1 MHKRISK
8 FIQFITVDIWR
19 ITENEVTKTTF
30 SLYNVI
36 KTTYITVLQFVDD
49 RIGSKASALTYS
61 TILAIVPI
69 LAILF
74 AIAKGFGFDSILEN
88 QLMHSFN
95 GQPETATAILDFVNS
110 YLKQTKGGVFIG
122 VGLAML
128 LWTVVSLLNNI
139 EQTFNQIWQVKKAR
153 TMYRKITDYF
163 SMFLL
168 LPILIISSA
177 GASIFITTTLAG
189 VSDYVL
195 LGTVSKFFIQLIPF
209 AITWLMF
216 TGLYIFMP
224 NTKVKL
230 RHALTAGI
238 LAGTI
243 YQIFQIVYISG
254 QVWVSKYNAIYGS
267 FAAVPLFLLWL
278 QTSWTICLFGAQ
290 LTYTSQNI
298 RLYSFNKDTRNVSR
312 RYRDFIAISIMSL
325 LCKRFEN
332 NEEALTI
339 DQISAQYKIPVR
351 LVNRTII
358 TLLEVELIT
367 EVIVSTEAEL
377 IGFQP
382 AMDINKLSIAVLLDR
397 IDEFGS
403 EDFKVDNE
411 SVFKD
416 QWDALIETRRKSYAF
431 SSELLIKDLNIRDN
445 TND

>member
-1 MHKRISK
+1 
-8 FIQFITVDIWR
+8 
-19 ITENEVTKTTF
+19 
-30 SLYNVI
+30 
-36 KTTYITVLQFVDD
+36 
-49 RIGSKASALTYS
+49 
-61 TILAIVPI
+61 
-69 LAILF
+69 
-74 AIAKGFGFDSILEN
+74 
-88 QLMHSFN
+88 
-95 GQPETATAILDFVNS
+95 
-110 YLKQTKGGVFIG
+110 
-122 VGLAML
+122 
-128 LWTVVSLLNNI
+128 
-139 EQTFNQIWQVKKAR
+139 
-153 TMYRKITDYF
+153 MYRKVTDYF

-195 LGTVSKFFIQLIPF
+195 LGAVSKFFIQLIPF

-230 RHALTAGI
+230 RHALTAGV

>member
-1 MHKRISK
+1 MRKIITK
-8 FIQFITVDIWR
+8 LIQFITVDIWR
-19 ITENEVTKTTF
+19 ITENEVTKTKF

-36 KTTYITVLQFVDD
+36 KTIYITVLQFIDD

-88 QLMHSFN
+88 QLMHSFH

-110 YLKQTKGGVFIG
+110 YLKQTKGGIFIG

-153 TMYRKITDYF
+153 TMYRKVTDYF

-189 VSDYVL
+189 VSEYAVL
-195 LGTVSKFFIQLIPF
+195 GAVSKFFIQLIPF
-209 AITWLMF
+209 VITWLMF

-230 RHALTAGI
+230 MHALPAGI

-243 YQIFQIVYISG
+243 YQIFQIIYISG

-312 RYRDFIAISIMSL
+312 RYRDFIALSIMAL
-325 LCKRFEN
+325 LCRRFEN
-332 NEEALTI
+332 NQEAMTI
-339 DQISAQYKIPVR
+339 DEISAQYKIPVR
-351 LVNRTII
+351 LVNRTIL
-358 TLLEVELIT
+358 TLLEVDLVT

-382 AMDINKLSIAVLLDR
+382 AMDISKLTVAVLIDR

-403 EDFKVDNE
+403 EDFKVDKD
-411 SVFKD
+411 SIFKD
-416 QWDALIETRRKSYAF
+416 QWDVLTQSRLRSYEYGAEF
-431 SSELLIKDLNIRDN
+431 LVKDLVIRE
-445 TND
+445 

>member
-36 KTTYITVLQFVDD
+36 KTIYITVLQFIDD

-88 QLMHSFN
+88 QLMHSFH

-153 TMYRKITDYF
+153 TMYRKVTDYF

-195 LGTVSKFFIQLIPF
+195 LGAVSKFFIQLIPF

-230 RHALTAGI
+230 RHALTAGV